1 MSKTSECHI
10 LLVEDEP
17 GDAALIRH
25 LLTEAAPKRYILE
38 VADSLAATKSYLDR
52 LTPELILL
60 DLTLPDSSG
69 LETVRAVQ
77 ALAPAVPIVVLTG
90 HADDEFALNAL
101 EAGAQDYLVKGRV
114 TGDDLLRAI
123 RHARVRAQL
132 EARLV
137 ASQQRQRAL
146 LAAVPD
152 IIVEVDTEKTYTWAN
167 AAGFAFFGD
176 DLLGRTAAD
185 FFVER
190 QTAFEIAYPPQ
201 PGDEVVYSESRQR
214 RRDGK
219 ARLLAWWSRMLK
231 DDQGRVTG
239 TLSTA
244 RDITEQRKLE
254 EQLRQAQKME
264 SVGTLAGGIA
274 HDFNNILTAVIGY
287 CQISQLTPGI
297 DEVMRGNL
305 EQIMAAAKR
314 GAHLTKGLLLFSRKQ
329 SSERKPVELNE
340 IVVQVEKFLKR
351 MIGEDIDLRVE
362 RSQGELP
369 VLADAHQIEQVL
381 LNLATNA
388 RDAMPGGGSFSLAT
402 SRIEL
407 DEAFIADHGYGKP
420 GAYALLSVSDS
431 GQGMDAETSLR
442 VFEPFF
448 TTKGV
453 GQGTGLGLAVAYGI
467 VQQHEGYIQMYSEP
481 GKGTT
486 FRIYL
491 PLLASEGQ
499 GTEGTVGPAGQAC
512 LGGAGETI
520 LVAEDDAT
528 IRRMTRAVLEKFG
541 YRVIEAVDGE
551 DAVAK
556 FKAHREEIDLLLF
569 DLIMPR
575 LNGKEAYDAI
585 AALAPGT
592 RCLFA
597 SGYAPDLLRQKV
609 ALDRQTPLLY
619 KPMSINDNDL
629 LAKVRQVLNRDG

>member
-1 MSKTSECHI
+1 MSDANKCHI

-17 GDAALIRH
+17 GDAALIKH
-25 LLTEAAPKRYILE
+25 LLAEAAPKRYNLE
-38 VADSLAATKSYLDR
+38 VADSLAATKAYLTR
-52 LTPELILL
+52 LMPELILL

-69 LETVRAVQ
+69 LETVRAVH
-77 ALAPAVPIVVLTG
+77 ALMPTVPIVVLTG
-90 HADDEFALNAL
+90 HADDEFALSTL

-114 TGDDLLRAI
+114 SGDDLLRAI

-137 ASQQRQRAL
+137 ASQQRLQAL

-152 IIVEVDTEKTYTWAN
+152 IIVQVDSNQEYTWAN
-167 AAGFAFFGD
+167 SAGFDFFGE
-176 DLLGRTAAD
+176 DLLGRAAAD
-185 FFVER
+185 FWVGEESAAE
-190 QTAFEIAYPPQ
+190 TIYPQ
-201 PGDEVVYSESRQR
+201 PGGDEVIYRENLQR

-219 ARLLAWWSRMLK
+219 ARLLAWWSRVLK

-239 TLSTA
+239 SLSSA

-274 HDFNNILTAVIGY
+274 HDFNNLLTAIIGY
-287 CQISQLTPGI
+287 CQISQLSPSA
-297 DEVMRGNL
+297 DEALRGNL
-305 EQIMAAAKR
+305 EQIMAASKR
-314 GAHLTKGLLLFSRKQ
+314 GAHLTQGLLLFSRKQ
-329 SSERKPVELNE
+329 SSERKPVDLNE
-340 IVVQVEKFLKR
+340 VVVQVERFLQR
-351 MIGEDIDLRVE
+351 MIGEDIELRVE
-362 RSQGELP
+362 CCRDALP
-369 VLADAHQIEQVL
+369 VLADAHQLEQVL

-388 RDAMPGGGSFSLAT
+388 RDAMPTGGIFSLAT
-402 SRIEL
+402 SLIEL
-407 DEAFIADHGYGKP
+407 DADFVAEHGYGKP
-420 GAYALLSVSDS
+420 GVYARLSVSDS
-431 GQGMDAETSLR
+431 GQGMSPETSRR

-448 TTKGV
+448 TTKEV

-481 GKGTT
+481 DKGTT

-491 PLLASEGQ
+491 PLL
-499 GTEGTVGPAGQAC
+499 VGGGRQSRGATGARTPE
-512 LGGAGETI
+512 LVLKGAGETI
-520 LVAEDDAT
+520 LVAEDDAA
-528 IRRMTRAVLEKFG
+528 IRQMTRSVLEKFN

-556 FKAHREEIDLLLF
+556 FQQHRDEIDLLLF

-585 AALAPGT
+585 AAQAPGV

-597 SGYAPDLLRQKV
+597 SGYAPDLLRRKV
-609 ALDRQTPLLY
+609 SLDRQTPLLC
-619 KPMSINDNDL
+619 KPMSINDL
-629 LAKVRQVLNRDG
+629 LTKVRQVLDRNG